1 MLITEYSHIIIISC
15 KNTTNILHASNCN
28 FLSFQFVWMDR
39 RSGEE
44 TEVFSSDLHRLRLV
58 LHPGDTHRWACVS
71 HQGRYEVLTIRI
83 CLNELKMIWTHR
95 SDCVCVCLGSA
106 FPSGFMFLIQKIFV
120 MLFRTLA
127 HLFSVHYQEAIAV
140 NIHPHLN
147 TLFTHFIT
155 FSHMFRLLEPSETAP
170 IDELIAVLTHWFTN
184 TRNIHVSSSQKGTAL
199 LITKKKGT
207 AWACES

>member
-1 MLITEYSHIIIISC
+1 
-15 KNTTNILHASNCN
+15 
-28 FLSFQFVWMDR
+28 MDR

-44 TEVFSSDLHRLRLV
+44 TEVFSSPLHRLRLV

-71 HQGRYEVLTIRI
+71 NQGRYEVLTIRI
-83 CLNELKMIWTHR
+83 SLNELKMIWTHR
-95 SDCVCVCLGSA
+95 SHSLGSP
-106 FPSGFMFLIQKIFV
+106 FPSGFMFLIQKIFM

-127 HLFSVHYQEAIAV
+127 HLFSDHYQDAIAV
-140 NIHPHLN
+140 EIHPHLN

-184 TRNIHVSSSQKGTAL
+184 TRNIHVRSSQ
-199 LITKKKGT
+199 KGT